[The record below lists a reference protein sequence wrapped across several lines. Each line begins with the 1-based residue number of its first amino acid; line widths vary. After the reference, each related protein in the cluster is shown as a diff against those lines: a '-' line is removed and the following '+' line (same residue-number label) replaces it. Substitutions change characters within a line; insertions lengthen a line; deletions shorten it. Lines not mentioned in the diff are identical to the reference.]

1 MANPTTYTG
10 YNPHSVHE
18 SVSFYSCYSR
28 RSREVVRGSGRE
40 GEEEMEMTCPQ
51 GQDVLG
57 SHFKS
62 LHCDT
67 LFLSLVEGPAAPKGS
82 GQRNCRLLLPNK
94 DVSLHLVPINYPPKC
109 LSLLGIPQGQP
120 EKRSPFSFFFAFN
133 DIQSYPVIYAL
144 FLKAAGGR
152 ERRE

>member
-1 MANPTTYTG
+1 MVGGP
-10 YNPHSVHE
+10 
-18 SVSFYSCYSR
+18 
-28 RSREVVRGSGRE
+28 GRE
-40 GEEEMEMTCPQ
+40 GEEVMEMTCPQ

-94 DVSLHLVPINYPPKC
+94 DVSLHLVPIDYPPKC

-120 EKRSPFSFFFAFN
+120 EKRSPFSFFFCF
-133 DIQSYPVIYAL
+133 
-144 FLKAAGGR
+144 
-152 ERRE
+152 